1 MAPPRTVRRTSGPS
15 GAPLL
20 DDVGKAI
27 LRQLQ
32 QDGRRSYTAIGPAVG
47 LSEAAVR
54 QRVKALVDSGV
65 LQIVAGRRPDHARLR
80 GDGDR
85 RRRGVGD
92 AREAAETISRI
103 AEVDYCVLTSGRYD
117 LQLELVCRD
126 NEHLLSVI
134 NDRIRT
140 VPGCGRPRPP
150 SACGCTSRPTT
161 TAPRTDGSPDQPAL
175 RPALPADAP
184 ALARC
189 HVACWRET
197 YGSVLSA
204 ALLAALDAGLY
215 QAHWEQR
222 LAERQ
227 HLVLVSVVQGE
238 VIGFAVSGP
247 GSGRP
252 AGPRPGA
259 VGPLHAHA
267 VLRDRP
273 RSGSARGGGRRRAV
287 LAVGGA

>member
-32 QDGRRSYTAIGPAVG
+32 QDGRRSYTAIGTAVG

-54 QRVKALVDSGV
+54 SRVKALVDSGV
-65 LQIVAGRRPDHARLR
+65 LQIVAVADPITLGF
-80 GDGDR
+80 
-85 RRRGVGD
+85 GVMATVGVAVSGD

-140 VPGCGRPRPP
+140 VPG
-150 SACGCTSRPTT
+150 
-161 TAPRTDGSPDQPAL
+161 
-175 RPALPADAP
+175 
-184 ALARC
+184 
-189 HVACWRET
+189 VRET
-197 YGSVLSA
+197 ETSICLRVHKQTYDYGTP
-204 ALLAALDAGLY
+204 D
-215 QAHWEQR
+215 
-222 LAERQ
+222 
-227 HLVLVSVVQGE
+227 
-238 VIGFAVSGP
+238 
-247 GSGRP
+247 
-252 AGPRPGA
+252 
-259 VGPLHAHA
+259 
-267 VLRDRP
+267 
-273 RSGSARGGGRRRAV
+273 
-287 LAVGGA
+287 